1 MAKKKTTQLKI
12 LMDRSGMTVDSLSQ
26 ILHLSSS
33 TIKAWVNGSK
43 EPYEA
48 VLDQLCEAL
57 VCTREELLAE
67 PAEEVKPAKTVKKA
81 IPESESEKVAQEPA
95 KEETVPIV
103 KKEAA
108 TPKKQKTKT
117 PAPKPETS
125 VTEQVVPAKEE
136 EKSHTKKKSTKNAP
150 APKTKGTPDAKTIAP
165 AKKVPSEKVH
175 LSEASTALLRSFD
188 PSKALKGKGDLTKDQ
203 IESWEK
209 SLEDHFATQAKQMTA
224 IISALAMEAAAPK
237 GTVIERKK
245 LAELMDVAK
254 TASDADI
261 DLVIEMLK
269 RMKPL

>member
-1 MAKKKTTQLKI
+1 MAKKKVTQLKI

-57 VCTREELLAE
+57 VCTREELTAT
-67 PAEEVKPAKTVKKA
+67 PAEEVKSAKSVKKA
-81 IPESESEKVAQEPA
+81 TPEENSEKATPEPEKKEPAPVA
-95 KEETVPIV
+95 KEE
-103 KKEAA
+103 AA
-108 TPKKQKTKT
+108 APKKQKAKA
-117 PAPKPETS
+117 PAKKPEAS
-125 VTEQVVPAKEE
+125 VAEQVVLAKEE
-136 EKSHTKKKSTKNAP
+136 EKAPAKKSAVKTKPTPKAKAAP
-150 APKTKGTPDAKTIAP
+150 APKAAAP
-165 AKKVPSEKVH
+165 AKKVPSEKVR

-188 PSKALKGKGDLTKDQ
+188 PAKVLKGKGDMTKAQ
-203 IESWEK
+203 LEGWAK
-209 SLEDHFATQAKQMTA
+209 SLEDHFSVQTKQMTA
-224 IISALAMEAAAPK
+224 IISSLAEEASAPK

-245 LAELMDVAK
+245 LVELMEVAK

-269 RMKPL
+269 RMNP

>member
-1 MAKKKTTQLKI
+1 MAKKKVTQLKI
-12 LMDRSGMTVDSLSQ
+12 LMDRSGMTVDSLAQ

-57 VCTREELLAE
+57 VCTREELTAT
-67 PAEEVKPAKTVKKA
+67 PAEEVKPAKSVKKA
-81 IPESESEKVAQEPA
+81 APEEKVEKAAQEPE
-95 KEETVPIV
+95 KEETTPVD
-103 KKEAA
+103 KEEAA
-108 TPKKQKTKT
+108 APKKQKAKK
-117 PAPKPETS
+117 PDKKPETN

-136 EKSHTKKKSTKNAP
+136 EKAPAKKSAVKTKPASKVKAAP
-150 APKTKGTPDAKTIAP
+150 APKNTAP
-165 AKKVPSEKVH
+165 AKKAPSEKVH